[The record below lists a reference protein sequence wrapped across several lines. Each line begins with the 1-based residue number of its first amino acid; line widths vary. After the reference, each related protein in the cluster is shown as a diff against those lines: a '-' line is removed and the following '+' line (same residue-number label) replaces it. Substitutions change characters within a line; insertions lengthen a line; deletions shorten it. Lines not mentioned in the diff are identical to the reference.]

1 MNIFLEAFVD
11 TNFGDNLFVHTVVSR
26 YPTHM
31 FYMQVRDGYEE
42 SYRILAQNE
51 KNICLIENGTDLDYL
66 SNMDA
71 MLIVGGDMFV
81 NWIDYTK
88 MEEQIRTVKN
98 NGGFVAVLG
107 ISLYKKYSWYTW
119 LDMKVLFSMA
129 DVIVVREKESYL
141 QLKTKVPWLSVF
153 SATDIAF
160 LTDVSEIKKQS
171 QQKNLLGI
179 SVRKK
184 TQKNGEADYRK
195 YCEEMAGTIIKYL
208 DESDEHTVRF
218 LALSKG
224 VFDDEMVAED
234 IKKLC
239 PAEYKSRIEC
249 ESFQGDVGRYI
260 EKIQQCGQLIC
271 TRFHALVFALLLNKP
286 FIPIIYEEK
295 MNRLLNE
302 IEYSGLRCYY
312 GETLNSEILLN
323 SFSNNG
329 YSQGVYETYKM
340 KSDLI
345 FEKVDQYLIDGI
357 KYSQKTI
364 INQVR
369 DSFWYGLYWI
379 KKTAF
384 QIIYKKFLRKI
395 VKKLKREQ

>member
-11 TNFGDNLFVHTVVSR
+11 TNFGDNLFVHTVVTR
-26 YPTHM
+26 YPEHT
-31 FYMQVRDGYEE
+31 FYMLVKEGFEE
-42 SYRILAQNE
+42 SYQILSENE
-51 KNICLIENGTDLDYL
+51 KNILLLEKNTDSSYL
-66 SNMDA
+66 SGMDA
-71 MLIVGGDMFV
+71 MLVVGGDMFG
-81 NWIDYTK
+81 NWVDYTRL
-88 MEEQIRTVKN
+88 EEQVRTVKK
-98 NGGFVAVLG
+98 NGGFIAFLG
-107 ISLYKKYSWYTW
+107 ISLFKKYSWYTW
-119 LDMKVLFSMA
+119 MDFKVMFSMA
-129 DVIVVREKESYL
+129 DVIVVREKESYT
-141 QLKTKVPWLSVF
+141 QLKKKIPWLPVVAAS
-153 SATDIAF
+153 DIAF
-160 LTDVSEIKKQS
+160 LTDVSEYKKTIAKQEM
-171 QQKNLLGI
+171 LGI

-184 TQKNGEADYRK
+184 VQKNGEADYVRYYK
-195 YCEEMAGTIIKYL
+195 EIAGIIIRYL
-208 DESDEHTVRF
+208 DESDKNNVRL

-224 VFDDEMVAED
+224 MFDDEKVAND
-234 IKKLC
+234 IINVC
-239 PAEYKSRIEC
+239 PDQYKSRIYC
-249 ESFQGDVGRYI
+249 ESFGGNVGSYI
-260 EKIQQCGQLIC
+260 EKMQQCGQLIC